1 MSAYCAAEV
10 AMNNF
15 SYKED
20 KLINDSDFDYFLA
33 FCTHTTGEQMDLWSL
48 LSTNQNEK
56 LYVVI
61 STPDF

>member
-33 FCTHTTGEQMDLWSL
+33 FCTHTTGEQMDL
-48 LSTNQNEK
+48 
-56 LYVVI
+56 
-61 STPDF
+61 